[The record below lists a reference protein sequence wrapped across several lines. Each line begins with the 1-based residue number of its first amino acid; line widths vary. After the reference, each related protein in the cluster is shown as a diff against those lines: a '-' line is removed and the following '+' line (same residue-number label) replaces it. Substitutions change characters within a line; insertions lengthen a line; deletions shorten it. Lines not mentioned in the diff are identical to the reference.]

1 MTDSKTVTPPV
12 KRVLKPVPDRS
23 DRGIHVHSSKT
34 NCNDQFALPGSAPEP
49 GKYLVGCPVHASRI
63 GSLAY
68 MPWPEIIRINT
79 MAVPQP
85 FLEPDKLEQWK

>member
-1 MTDSKTVTPPV
+1 MTDSKTVKPPV

-34 NCNDQFALPGSAPEP
+34 KCSDQFALPGSVPEP
-49 GKYLVGCPVHASRI
+49 
-63 GSLAY
+63 
-68 MPWPEIIRINT
+68 EIVRINT